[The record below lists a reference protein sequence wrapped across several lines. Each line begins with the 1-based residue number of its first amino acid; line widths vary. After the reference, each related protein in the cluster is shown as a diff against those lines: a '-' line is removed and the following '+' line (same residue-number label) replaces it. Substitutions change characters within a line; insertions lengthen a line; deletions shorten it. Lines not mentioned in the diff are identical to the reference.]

1 MRVIDK
7 IQILMM
13 KEGWSEKRVLRLALR
28 FIIESNMGEE
38 LLKYLEDKRGKSASS
53 M

>member
-1 MRVIDK
+1 MEVVDK

-28 FIIESNMGEE
+28 FIIKSNMGEE
-38 LLKYLEDKRGKSASS
+38 LLKYLEDKGGKNES